1 LNEECD
7 PKFNERNS
15 RDGRSLRPTILLY
28 PTGVYFEPYDPNPA
42 HLDIRCLAHGLAGTN
57 RFNGHTR
64 DLMNVAHHSVI
75 VSLRIEAV
83 ENMSMRVA
91 SHDIPTGPQP
101 RVKSELDQGFK
112 QTENITKD
120 RSNAPLK
127 GLLHDSPE
135 GVSGF
140 GDVAGP
146 VKHHERIK
154 EAIEWVEGR
163 ISDAIAMNYGLPRGF
178 SSEACVKV
186 ADTWAYHWENRD
198 LRGIDPPE
206 GIMLPAEKLVPLDRD
221 KARGVFLCRYMEL
234 TCKEI
239 GEVPW
244 SLDIDSGRFWLVE
257 MRRVLAAL
265 CGGALVS
272 K

>member
-1 LNEECD
+1 MNEERD
-7 PKFNERNS
+7 PTFNERNS
-15 RDGRSLRPTILLY
+15 SDGRSLRPTILLY

-83 ENMSMRVA
+83 ENMSIHVA
-91 SHDIPTGPQP
+91 SHGISTGPQP

-112 QTENITKD
+112 QTENVTKY
-120 RSNAPLK
+120 RSSAPLK

-154 EAIEWVEGR
+154 EAIEWVEGM
-163 ISDAIAMNYGLPRGF
+163 ISDAIAMTYGLPRGF
-178 SSEACVKV
+178 ASEACVKA

-206 GIMLPAEKLVPLDRD
+206 GVMLPAEKLVPLNRD
-221 KARGVFLCRYMEL
+221 QARSVFLCRYMEL
-234 TCKEI
+234 TGKEI

-244 SLDIDSGRFWLVE
+244 SLDINSGRFCLSE
-257 MRRVLAAL
+257 MRSVLEAL
-265 CGGALVS
+265 CSGVLS
-272 K
+272 CK